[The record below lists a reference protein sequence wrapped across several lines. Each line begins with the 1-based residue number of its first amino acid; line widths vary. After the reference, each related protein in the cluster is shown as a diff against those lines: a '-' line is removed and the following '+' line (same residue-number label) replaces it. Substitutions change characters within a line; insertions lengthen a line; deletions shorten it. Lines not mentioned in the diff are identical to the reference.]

1 MGYLLMSYQV
11 RASEWLSDEQ
21 WLKLTSLASR
31 YDFSAPRLR
40 NLARREETDLTD
52 EEVDGLHAAFER
64 ALSAEESSDHTSTE
78 DKPLDRDTV
87 RRVAHVLHQPGSKLL
102 RRTPDWF

>member
-21 WLKLTSLASR
+21 WLELTSLASK
-31 YDFSAPRLR
+31 YGFSAPRLR

-52 EEVDGLHAAFER
+52 EEADGLHAAFQR
-64 ALSAEESSDHTSTE
+64 ALSAEEPPSEHTSSE
-78 DKPLDRDTV
+78 DKPLDREMV
-87 RRVAHVLHQPGSKLL
+87 RRVAHVLRQHGGKLL
-102 RRTPDWF
+102 RRMAD